1 MSILTP
7 DYSEMINARK
17 LIRDTA
23 EKERPT
29 SDVRQLKWREI
40 ELIQD
45 RQRLAR
51 ELSDLDY
58 GHEYSADELDLDF

>member
-17 LIRDTA
+17 LIRATA

-29 SDVRQLKWREI
+29 SDARQLKWQEI
-40 ELIQD
+40 E
-45 RQRLAR
+45 RLKYIN
-51 ELSDLDY
+51 ELVLLES
-58 GHEYSADELDLDF
+58 GRVEIG